1 MTRRFKGI
9 ISDGIID
16 ERETRQISDLP
27 KLSDE
32 DDHSKQLSLNRGQ
45 LCLLYVTNS
54 YLTNSCLSTLR
65 GHPLN

>member
-32 DDHSKQLSLNRGQ
+32 DDHSKQAQR
-45 LCLLYVTNS
+45 NS
-54 YLTNSCLSTLR
+54 KYSS
-65 GHPLN
+65 